1 MKSFNPQK
9 IIDMSIVKFRHYP
22 AKSFNNLMDDFFP
35 QIPSLFWNEPVPNL
49 GQMVPVNIKQNENGY
64 VLDVIAPGFNK
75 EDFKIH
81 LEKNLLTI
89 SAEKQAEEENKNEKD
104 IRKEYKYQ
112 SFKRSFTIDEK
123 IDTEKIE
130 AKYENGILRLNLEN
144 KEEVK
149 KPTKQITIQ

>member
-1 MKSFNPQK
+1 
-9 IIDMSIVKFRHYP
+9 MSIVKFRQYP

-35 QIPSLFWNEPVPNL
+35 QLPSLFLNEPTANF
-49 GQMVPVNIKQNENGY
+49 GQAVPVNIKQNENGY
-64 VLDVIAPGFNK
+64 VLDVIAPGFDK
-75 EDFKIH
+75 ENFKIH
-81 LEKNLLTI
+81 LEKNLLTV
-89 SAEKQAEEENKNEKD
+89 SAERQAEEENKNEKD

-149 KPTKQITIQ
+149 KPAKEITIQ

>member
-35 QIPSLFWNEPVPNL
+35 QLPSLFLNEPVVNL
-49 GQMVPVNIKQNENGY
+49 GQIVPVNIKQDENGY

-81 LEKNLLTI
+81 LDKNLLTI

-130 AKYENGILRLNLEN
+130 AKYENGVLRLNLEN

>member
-1 MKSFNPQK
+1 ME
-9 IIDMSIVKFRHYP
+9 
-22 AKSFNNLMDDFFP
+22 DFFP
-35 QIPSLFWNEPVPNL
+35 QLPSFFLNEPSTNF
-49 GQMVPVNIKQNENGY
+49 GQIVPVNIKQNENGY

-89 SAEKQAEEENKNEKD
+89 SAETQAGEENKNEKD
-104 IRKEYKYQ
+104 VRKEYTYQ

-130 AKYENGILRLNLEN
+130 AKYENGILRLNLKN

>member
-1 MKSFNPQK
+1 
-9 IIDMSIVKFRHYP
+9 MSIVKFRQYP

-35 QIPSLFWNEPVPNL
+35 QLPSLFLNEPTANF
-49 GQMVPVNIKQNENGY
+49 GQVVPVNIKQNENGY
-64 VLDVIAPGFNK
+64 VLDVIAPGFDK
-75 EDFKIH
+75 ENFKIH
-81 LEKNLLTI
+81 LEKNLLTV
-89 SAEKQAEEENKNEKD
+89 SAERQAEEENKNEKD

-149 KPTKQITIQ
+149 KPAKEITIQ